1 MAPIV
6 LLAWANCERLD
17 PSPKQPTNAAEM
29 RREPRGRVAP
39 NPACRL
45 RSEKMADDSQPPDP
59 LNHAQ
64 AARNAAVRARALLS
78 PVLRQ
83 LQEASMGCQDIKVQ
97 ARLLRAAEQ
106 VAEAAS
112 MLFEIE
118 HGEKNAFD
126 SLTSSVRAR
135 DHLRTALSA
144 LQAPEL
150 AGSFPAECA
159 EVVASSLA
167 IIFSAAK
174 GGDWK
179 DREALKRARKRA
191 LMMGLPS
198 ERNDAKVPPSKP
210 LEADSLPPIPLSRRA
225 ATAKPESSN
234 EKPSGAPERKK
245 SGRPDPKR
253 WNRRLTGRSVLEVDV
268 GLVSESHFYAGL
280 SMDLSTGGLFV
291 ATYQLKPVG
300 TRVAVSLVLPDG
312 HAVWAKGLVRWVREP
327 QGDDVVPGLGVEFT
341 EIEPADLEAIK
352 HFCQMRAPMY
362 FESDESP

>member
-1 MAPIV
+1 MA
-6 LLAWANCERLD
+6 NED
-17 PSPKQPTNAAEM
+17 T
-29 RREPRGRVAP
+29 
-39 NPACRL
+39 
-45 RSEKMADDSQPPDP
+45 
-59 LNHAQ
+59 
-64 AARNAAVRARALLS
+64 
-78 PVLRQ
+78 
-83 LQEASMGCQDIKVQ
+83 KVQ

-112 MLFEIE
+112 MLFELE
-118 HGEKNAFD
+118 HGDKNAFD

-150 AGSFPAECA
+150 AGSFPPDCA
-159 EVVASSLA
+159 EIVASALA
-167 IIFSAAK
+167 IIFSAAQ

-179 DREALKRARKRA
+179 DREALQRARKRA
-191 LMMGLPS
+191 LLMHVRPAGNDANNSPSSAPS
-198 ERNDAKVPPSKP
+198 ET
-210 LEADSLPPIPLSRRA
+210 DSLPPIPLSRRT
-225 ATAKPESSN
+225 ATAKPESPSPV
-234 EKPSGAPERKK
+234 EKGTSAPSPKK

-280 SMDLSTGGLFV
+280 SLDLSTGGLFV

-300 TRVAVSLVLPDG
+300 TRVAVSLVLPGG

-341 EIEPADLEAIK
+341 EIDPADLEAIK

-362 FESDESP
+362 FESDES

>member
-1 MAPIV
+1 
-6 LLAWANCERLD
+6 
-17 PSPKQPTNAAEM
+17 
-29 RREPRGRVAP
+29 
-39 NPACRL
+39 
-45 RSEKMADDSQPPDP
+45 MADNSQPPDP

-64 AARNAAVRARALLS
+64 AARNAAIRSRALLS

-83 LQEASMGCQDIKVQ
+83 LQEASMACADIKVQ

-112 MLFEIE
+112 MLFELE
-118 HGEKNAFD
+118 HGQKNAFD

-150 AGSFPAECA
+150 AGSFPSECA

-179 DREALKRARKRA
+179 DREALKRARKLA
-191 LMMGLPS
+191 LMA
-198 ERNDAKVPPSKP
+198 RVPPAGSDDHTGP
-210 LEADSLPPIPLSRRA
+210 ASTPAEPDSLPPIPLSRRA
-225 ATAKPESSN
+225 AAVAEPSPPTAPQAKKTAP
-234 EKPSGAPERKK
+234 PSGKNK

-300 TRVAVSLVLPDG
+300 TPVAVSLVLPGG
-312 HAVWAKGLVRWVREP
+312 HAVWAKGVVRWVREP
-327 QGDDVVPGLGVEFT
+327 QGDDGLPGLGVEFT

-352 HFCQMRAPMY
+352 LFCQMRAPMY
-362 FESDESP
+362 FESDEPR